1 MLQILKNIAQGH
13 RANIWEYMD
22 YNPICMMP
30 MPCIHK
36 TPNEVESVRLEAE
49 GLDVILT
56 PPTTY

>member
-1 MLQILKNIAQGH
+1 
-13 RANIWEYMD
+13 MD

-30 MPCIHK
+30 MPVYPQD
-36 TPNEVESVRLEAE
+36 TNEVESVRLEAE